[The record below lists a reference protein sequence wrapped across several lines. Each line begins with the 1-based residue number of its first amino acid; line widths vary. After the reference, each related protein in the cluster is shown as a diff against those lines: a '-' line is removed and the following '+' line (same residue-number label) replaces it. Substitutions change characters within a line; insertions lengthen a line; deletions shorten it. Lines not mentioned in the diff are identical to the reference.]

1 MEAELQSLEENHIF
15 DVIINDVNQKVL
27 QGRWVFK
34 LKRGPKAE
42 ILRYKSRW
50 IVCGFEQKYGI
61 DYEDTFAADEIWR
74 TIRTHQ
80 RSRSADS
87 LDGCQDGVPIWR
99 H

>member
-50 IVCGFEQKYGI
+50 VVCGFEQKYGI
-61 DYEDTFAADEIWR
+61 DYEDTFAAVVKPMRYGALFALTNARGRLI
-74 TIRTHQ
+74 H
-80 RSRSADS
+80 
-87 LDGCQDGVPIWR
+87 
-99 H
+99 